1 MEEHFHTSCGG
12 RLFVIGSSEQQ
23 LVSVRMPTPYNM
35 NLTIGT
41 VDGGLS
47 YIELISEEPDVGFV
61 TLVEQLA

>member
-1 MEEHFHTSCGG
+1 
-12 RLFVIGSSEQQ
+12 
-23 LVSVRMPTPYNM
+23 MPTPYNL

-41 VDGGLS
+41 VDGGIS